1 MWSTPWG
8 RCWRAILVERDVK
21 ADPRPLI
28 AHVLH
33 RFDTGGLENGVVNL
47 INRMPVERFRH
58 AVIALTEITEF
69 SRRIERNDV
78 QLITLNKSPGQGL
91 WMFPRMRNLL
101 RDLQPAIVHTR
112 NLGALEMAMPA
123 AWAGVPVRIH
133 GEHGWDISDPDGRS
147 KKFRLARRLYRP
159 FVHHYIAL
167 SRHLERYLVDHI
179 GVASHRVAQLYNGV
193 DAERFRPRAG
203 DRSPLAGSPF
213 TSPAF
218 WLVGTVGRLSP
229 IKDQVMLA
237 RAFVRAL
244 ELAPDA
250 RQRMRLVLVGDGPLR
265 AEVEQVLRTGGVHE
279 FAWLAGDRKDVPDI
293 MRSLDVFA
301 LPSIAEGISNTILEA
316 MATALPVVATDVGGN
331 VELLADGLT
340 GRLVPARD
348 ADTMAKAL
356 VEDFREPERARERGR
371 RARLDVERRF
381 TLDGMVTAYTNL
393 YDRLLAKAAARGA
406 LQHRFT

>member
-1 MWSTPWG
+1 MKPDT
-8 RCWRAILVERDVK
+8 
-21 ADPRPLI
+21 RPLV

-33 RFDTGGLENGVVNL
+33 RFDTGGLENCVVNL
-47 INRMPVERFRH
+47 INRMPAERFRH

-78 QLITLNKSPGQGL
+78 QLIALNKPPGQGL
-91 WMFPRMRNLL
+91 WMFPRMRSLL

-112 NLGALEMAMPA
+112 NLGALEMAAPA

-133 GEHGWDISDPDGRS
+133 GEHGWDINDPDGRS
-147 KKFRLARRLYRP
+147 RKFRLTRRLYRP
-159 FVHHYIAL
+159 FVHHYVAL

-179 GVASHRVAQLYNGV
+179 GVAPKRVAQLYNGV
-193 DAERFRPRAG
+193 DAQRFQPRGAERRPI
-203 DRSPLAGSPF
+203 AGSPF
-213 TSPAF
+213 ASPEL

-244 ELAPDA
+244 ALAPEA
-250 RQRMRLVLVGDGPLR
+250 RQRLRLVIVGDGPLR
-265 AEVEQVLRTGGVHE
+265 AEVEQVLVDAGVGDL
-279 FAWLAGDRKDVPDI
+279 AWFAGDRKDVPEV
-293 MRSLDVFA
+293 MRGLDAFA

-316 MATALPVVATDVGGN
+316 MATALPVVATEVGGN
-331 VELLADGLT
+331 TELLADGVT

-348 ADTMAKAL
+348 ADTMARVL
-356 VEDFREPERARERGR
+356 VEDFREPGVARERGR
-371 RARLDVERRF
+371 RARLEVERRF
-381 TLDGMVTAYTNL
+381 TLDGMVTAYADL
-393 YDRLLAKAAARGA
+393 YDRLLAQAAARGA

>member
-1 MWSTPWG
+1 M
-8 RCWRAILVERDVK
+8 K

-33 RFDTGGLENGVVNL
+33 RFDTGGHENGVVNL

-69 SRRIERNDV
+69 SRRIQRDDV
-78 QLITLNKSPGQGL
+78 QLIALNKPPGQGL

-101 RDLQPAIVHTR
+101 RDLQPVIVHTR

-123 AWAGVPVRIH
+123 AWAGVPVRVH

-159 FVHHYIAL
+159 FVHQYIAL
-167 SRHLERYLVDHI
+167 SRHLGRYLVDHI
-179 GVASHRVAQLYNGV
+179 GVASQRVAQLYNGV
-193 DAERFRPRAG
+193 DAERFRPRDG
-203 DRSPLAGSPF
+203 DRISIAGSPF
-213 TSPAF
+213 TSPAL

-237 RAFVRAL
+237 RAFVRATQL
-244 ELAPDA
+244 VPDA
-250 RQRMRLVLVGDGPLR
+250 RERMRLVIAGEGPLR
-265 AEVEQVLRTGGVHE
+265 AEIEQVLKDGGVQDL
-279 FAWLAGDRKDVPDI
+279 AWLAGDRKDVPEI
-293 MRSLDVFA
+293 MRGLDAFA

-316 MATALPVVATDVGGN
+316 MASALPVVATNVGGN
-331 VELLADGLT
+331 VELLADGVT
-340 GRLVPARD
+340 GRLVPSGD
-348 ADTMAKAL
+348 ADTMAQVL
-356 VEDFREPERARERGR
+356 LDDFRMPEPARERGR
-371 RARLDVERRF
+371 RARLEVERRF
-381 TLDGMVTAYTNL
+381 TLDGMVAAYGDL
-393 YDRLLAKAAARGA
+393 YDRLLAQAAARGA

>member
-1 MWSTPWG
+1 MKPDT
-8 RCWRAILVERDVK
+8 
-21 ADPRPLI
+21 RPLV

-47 INRMPVERFRH
+47 INRMPAERFRH

-78 QLITLNKSPGQGL
+78 QLIALNKLPGQGL
-91 WMFPRMRNLL
+91 WMFPRMRSLL

-112 NLGALEMAMPA
+112 NLGALEMAAPA

-133 GEHGWDISDPDGRS
+133 GEHGWDINDPDGRS
-147 KKFRLARRLYRP
+147 RKFRLTRRLYRP
-159 FVHHYIAL
+159 FVHHYVAL

-179 GVASHRVAQLYNGV
+179 GVAPQRVAQLYNGV
-193 DAERFRPRAG
+193 DAQRFQPRGAERRPI
-203 DRSPLAGSPF
+203 AGSPF
-213 TSPAF
+213 ASPEL

-244 ELAPDA
+244 ALAPEA
-250 RQRMRLVLVGDGPLR
+250 RQRLRLVIVGDGPLR
-265 AEVEQVLRTGGVHE
+265 AEVEQVLVDAGVGDL
-279 FAWLAGDRKDVPDI
+279 AWFAGDRKDVPDV
-293 MRSLDVFA
+293 MRGLDAFA
-301 LPSIAEGISNTILEA
+301 LPSLAEGISNTILEA
-316 MATALPVVATDVGGN
+316 MASALPVVATQVGGN
-331 VELLADGLT
+331 AELLADGVT

-348 ADTMAKAL
+348 ADTMARAL
-356 VEDFREPERARERGR
+356 VEDFREPGVARERGR
-371 RARLDVERRF
+371 RARLEVERRF
-381 TLDGMVTAYTNL
+381 TLDGMVTAYADL
-393 YDRLLAKAAARGA
+393 YDRLLAQAAARGA